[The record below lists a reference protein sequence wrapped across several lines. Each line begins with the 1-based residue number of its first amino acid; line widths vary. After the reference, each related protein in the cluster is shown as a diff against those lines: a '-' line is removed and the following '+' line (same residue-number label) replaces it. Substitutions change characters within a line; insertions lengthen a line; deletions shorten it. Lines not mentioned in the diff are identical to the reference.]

1 MWFDLF
7 HIYGTKRGDYFIMKK
22 RIIYTIIG
30 IIGLILLFFV
40 GRAVSTYLYGDYSK
54 DDVVVD
60 VDVEEQELVPAE
72 AAMTEEE
79 INEFLD
85 AVKTDS
91 TETEQMNE
99 EVEDVEAEKVIE
111 EVVEENPIDF
121 EALWEVNEDVYA
133 WITIP
138 GTDIDYPIVRHP
150 TDNAYYLHH
159 NLDGS
164 YGYPA
169 CIYTEDFNTT
179 DFTDNNTVIYGHNM
193 GNGTMFAG
201 LHAFESKD
209 FFDENREVIIYMPD
223 QILHYRIFA
232 THMYDDRHLMY
243 SFDFSNEDVYASFL
257 QDIFDIRDMSANIDT
272 DMEVSADDNIITLAT
287 CVSGMPNNRYLVH
300 AVLQK

>member
-1 MWFDLF
+1 
-7 HIYGTKRGDYFIMKK
+7 MKK
-22 RIIYTIIG
+22 KIIYILAG
-30 IIGLILLFFV
+30 IIGLVLLFFA
-40 GRAVSTYLYGDYSK
+40 GRALSIHLYGDQSTNN
-54 DDVVVD
+54 VVVD
-60 VDVEEQELVPAE
+60 IENQELVPAE

-79 INEFLD
+79 INELLD
-85 AVKTDS
+85 TVKIDD
-91 TETEQMNE
+91 TE
-99 EVEDVEAEKVIE
+99 IE
-111 EVVEENPIDF
+111 EVNEETEDVAVEEIEEVLEENPIDF

-138 GTDIDYPIVRHP
+138 GTDIDYPILQHP
-150 TDNAYYLHH
+150 TDNAYYLNH

-223 QILHYRIFA
+223 QILHYTIFA
-232 THMYDDRHLMY
+232 AHIYDDRHLMY
-243 SFDFSNEDVYASFL
+243 SFDFSNDDVYASFI

-272 DMEVSADDNIITLAT
+272 DMEVSAEDNIITLAT

-300 AVLQK
+300 AVLQE

>member
-1 MWFDLF
+1 
-7 HIYGTKRGDYFIMKK
+7 MKK
-22 RIIYTIIG
+22 KIIYILAG
-30 IIGLILLFFV
+30 IIGLVLLFFA
-40 GRAVSTYLYGDYSK
+40 GRALSIHLYGDYSK
-54 DDVVVD
+54 NNVVVD
-60 VDVEEQELVPAE
+60 VENQELLPAQ

-79 INEFLD
+79 INELLD
-85 AVKTDS
+85 TVKIDD
-91 TETEQMNE
+91 TETKEVLE
-99 EVEDVEAEKVIE
+99 ETEDVTVEEEIE

-138 GTDIDYPIVRHP
+138 GTDIDYPILQHP
-150 TDNAYYLHH
+150 TDNAYYLNH

-223 QILHYRIFA
+223 QILHYTIFA
-232 THMYDDRHLMY
+232 AHIYDDRHLMY
-243 SFDFSNEDVYASFL
+243 SFDFSNDDVYASFI

-272 DMEVSADDNIITLAT
+272 DMEVSAEDNIITLAT

-300 AVLQK
+300 AVLQE